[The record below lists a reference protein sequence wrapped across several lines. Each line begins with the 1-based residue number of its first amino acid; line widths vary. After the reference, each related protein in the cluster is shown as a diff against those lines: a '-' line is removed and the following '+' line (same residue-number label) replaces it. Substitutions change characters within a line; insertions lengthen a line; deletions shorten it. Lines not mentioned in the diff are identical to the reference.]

1 MIKVNTVSYDF
12 YKQKIEK
19 DKKIIEMKIKIKLKM
34 IGVDSE

>member
-19 DKKIIEMKIKIKLKM
+19 DKKIIEIKIKIKLR
-34 IGVDSE
+34 IIRVDIE

>member
-34 IGVDSE
+34 IGVDIK

>member
-19 DKKIIEMKIKIKLKM
+19 DKKIIEIKIKLR
-34 IGVDSE
+34 IIRVDIK